1 MKLRFFFFFLIPIF
15 VFSQKRKKSNSDFIF
30 HSINDNDSYHSLK
43 LKYGISKRKIL
54 KWNPRLK
61 KCKFLSDCP
70 EIKKIKIYITEKNE
84 FVRNLITDTILIDDN
99 YDQELLYNNNVFETD
114 SPDFKLND
122 SVVIDTTIKLSL
134 DSLVNQQG
142 LLKKD
147 TIINIAVLLPF
158 YLTQEILL
166 FIKPPKN

>member
-1 MKLRFFFFFLIPIF
+1 MII
-15 VFSQKRKKSNSDFIF
+15 
-30 HSINDNDSYHSLK
+30 
-43 LKYGISKRKIL
+43 
-54 KWNPRLK
+54 
-61 KCKFLSDCP
+61 
-70 EIKKIKIYITEKNE
+70 
-84 FVRNLITDTILIDDN
+84 

-158 YLTQEILL
+158 LSDTRDSVVYNT
-166 FIKPPKN
+166 PKKK

>member
-1 MKLRFFFFFLIPIF
+1 MP
-15 VFSQKRKKSNSDFIF
+15 
-30 HSINDNDSYHSLK
+30 
-43 LKYGISKRKIL
+43 G
-54 KWNPRLK
+54 
-61 KCKFLSDCP
+61 
-70 EIKKIKIYITEKNE
+70 IKKIKIYITEKNE

-142 LLKKD
+142 LLKKRQV
-147 TIINIAVLLPF
+147 IINIAVLLPF
-158 YLTQEILL
+158 LSDTRDSVVYNTPKKIKL
-166 FIKPPKN
+166 F